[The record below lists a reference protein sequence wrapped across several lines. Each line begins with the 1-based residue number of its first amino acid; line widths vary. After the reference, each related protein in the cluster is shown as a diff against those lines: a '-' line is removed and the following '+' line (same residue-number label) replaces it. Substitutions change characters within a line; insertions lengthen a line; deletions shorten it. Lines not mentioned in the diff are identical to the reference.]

1 MSDYAVQLR
10 EKQKLKRIYGML
22 EKQFTIFFDRAEKM
36 PGKTGDNLVSLLETR
51 LDNVVYRMR
60 FASSRTQARQLVLHG
75 HVLVNGRKVRIP
87 SYMVR
92 ENDEV
97 TLAEESKKLTT
108 VKESLKEYTR
118 SGVMPWLEVDPDRVW
133 GKLRAKP
140 QRNDV
145 ADLGHVKE
153 QLIVELYSK

>member
-1 MSDYAVQLR
+1 
-10 EKQKLKRIYGML
+10 
-22 EKQFTIFFDRAEKM
+22 
-36 PGKTGDNLVSLLETR
+36 
-51 LDNVVYRMR
+51 
-60 FASSRTQARQLVLHG
+60 
-75 HVLVNGRKVRIP
+75 
-87 SYMVR
+87 MVR